1 MVSRGRARQGGS
13 QISDLLGSFLLLI
26 KNLHHP
32 PLTFALIRLHTLAF
46 AFASYTLNCKILWD
60 PVFEEKKS
68 ALNPFEGQQLDC

>member
-26 KNLHHP
+26 KTLHHP

-46 AFASYTLNCKILWD
+46 ASYTKNCKILLD
-60 PVFEEKKS
+60 QLFEEKKS

>member
-26 KNLHHP
+26 KRLHHP

-46 AFASYTLNCKILWD
+46 ASYTLNCKILVD

>member
-26 KNLHHP
+26 KTLHHP

-46 AFASYTLNCKILWD
+46 ASYTLNCKILLN
-60 PVFEEKKS
+60 PLFEEKGS

>member
-46 AFASYTLNCKILWD
+46 ATYTSNCKILVD
-60 PVFEEKKS
+60 PLSKEKKS

>member
-46 AFASYTLNCKILWD
+46 ASYTLNWKILLD
-60 PVFEEKKS
+60 LLFEEKES
-68 ALNPFEGQQLDC
+68 AVNSFEGQQLDC